1 MSDINNLYNNLTNFY
16 NVNDENFKEFMAK
29 LYDEML
35 ANHRDVKYV
44 KEHLKEEII
53 KKLDEYLVDGKFNV
67 NIQQKVEEF
76 INNNTEIENINKE
89 LNDKTDISITQKLQ
103 NQLDNLV
110 LGAVG
115 DGNNAEVIAAR
126 GEFNLLNSRLD
137 DIDMKI
143 NSLVNVRNVLPDKCI
158 RSKSWSVMNGDY
170 DIKIGSNF
178 SNAIVAK
185 NNNNNNNITLYKDI
199 NISKITS
206 GNYVFSLKCFNT
218 AHDFNLGI
226 AINIVGYPTSVN
238 SNGTVIYTKSDIRVY
253 DINLKK
259 GYQKT
264 ELKFNLNTSGYDH
277 CRFILELRT
286 QNKNYNITDIYL
298 GLENAECNDFSYID
312 SKLSNIL
319 NEVSTI
325 KSSVN
330 KLKGKSLYLDGDSIT
345 FGAGYAGGY
354 GKLLA
359 NKYGAV
365 DTNNAVSGATLVTG
379 TTYSN
384 GSPRHYISESVVN
397 SVNKRYDYMI
407 LSGGFND
414 YGNNVPIGTLSDA
427 QFAFTNPVTTDNV
440 IGALETMFRHILQN
454 YPTTKVFYLITH
466 KVNRCTTEPNSIGK
480 TMQDYVDAIKSV
492 CERYSI
498 PVINIWEESQ
508 MITAY
513 DNIATTYT
521 NNADRVHPNEL
532 GYKEFYLP
540 VIERKLGL

>member
-1 MSDINNLYNNLTNFY
+1 M
-16 NVNDENFKEFMAK
+16 
-29 LYDEML
+29 
-35 ANHRDVKYV
+35 
-44 KEHLKEEII
+44 
-53 KKLDEYLVDGKFNV
+53 
-67 NIQQKVEEF
+67 
-76 INNNTEIENINKE
+76 
-89 LNDKTDISITQKLQ
+89 
-103 NQLDNLV
+103 
-110 LGAVG
+110 
-115 DGNNAEVIAAR
+115 
-126 GEFNLLNSRLD
+126 
-137 DIDMKI
+137 
-143 NSLVNVRNVLPDKCI
+143 
-158 RSKSWSVMNGDY
+158 
-170 DIKIGSNF
+170 
-178 SNAIVAK
+178 
-185 NNNNNNNITLYKDI
+185 
-199 NISKITS
+199 
-206 GNYVFSLKCFNT
+206 
-218 AHDFNLGI
+218 
-226 AINIVGYPTSVN
+226 
-238 SNGTVIYTKSDIRVY
+238 
-253 DINLKK
+253 
-259 GYQKT
+259 
-264 ELKFNLNTSGYDH
+264 
-277 CRFILELRT
+277 
-286 QNKNYNITDIYL
+286 
-298 GLENAECNDFSYID
+298 
-312 SKLSNIL
+312 
-319 NEVSTI
+319 
-325 KSSVN
+325 
-330 KLKGKSLYLDGDSIT
+330 YLDGDSIT

-440 IGALETMFRHILQN
+440 IGALETMFRHVLQN

-466 KVNRCTTEPNSIGK
+466 KVNRCTTESNSIGK

-513 DNIATTYT
+513 DNIATKYT
-521 NNADRVHPNEL
+521 NSGDRVHPNEL